1 MIYKNLAI
9 INLRTE
15 LHRTVGLSALL
26 DMENEMILG
35 YDESSAFL
43 LNVDVLLKRRVAE
56 YQINA
61 AGVDTFVQLDY
72 ISDAVYLEALMYDK
86 TMPSVYTDIE
96 DQVTKQFE
104 ALTYVLNYY
113 LTKTQK

>member
-61 AGVDTFVQLDY
+61 AGDDTFVQLDY

-86 TMPSVYTDIE
+86 TMPPVYTDIE